1 MADTLTINVRDIRY
15 SDTVHVRIPIIN
27 KTNPCF
33 GYDATEDQIRQLMSI
48 PNYEIRDAATGVIIN
63 GHNLQE
69 YFPGGGG
76 GGGEVT
82 SYSSLT
88 GKPAIDNHTLMSG
101 NNASSNLGLQT
112 KLTTAQLAAVNSGI
126 TDSDVTQIQTNKN
139 NILLK
144 ANTSDVNTATA
155 NLQSQINNLIT
166 PVTQDAEVQNAR
178 VGADGTS
185 YNTLKARLD
194 AEFDA
199 VNDRI
204 DGYIIYEKNPYEFTV
219 TPKSLIS
226 ATTAKVVSYNDSKYS
241 TVTFDVTGISSLYIT
256 ASANFGNFIYAI
268 YDVNDERIG
277 GDKAANTSAGT
288 VRQDFLL
295 NLPEGAVT
303 LIVANVANTGNPTA
317 IELYQMQEGFLANRL
332 SATIQNSID
341 EEINSSVYGRWGDKK
356 WVCIGDS
363 LTEVNTKTT
372 KHYFDYVASATGI
385 NVVNM
390 GVSGTGY
397 MRRYDENLAFY
408 QRAAAVPTDAN
419 VVTIFGSG
427 NDLSLIS
434 VLGEPT
440 DTGTETICGCI
451 NETIDVII
459 GLIPDVSLG
468 IVSPTPW
475 SNNKPTLDDSNSMAR
490 YTEAL
495 RNICKIRSIPFL
507 DLYHCSN
514 LRPWTSEG
522 RAACYSKDGGDGVHP
537 DETGHKLIAPRFKI
551 FIESLLL

>member
-1 MADTLTINVRDIRY
+1 MAVTLKGNNGTYEGTSED
-15 SDTVHVRIPIIN
+15 N
-27 KTNPCF
+27 KPLDVPVN
-33 GYDATEDQIRQLMSI
+33 TEFNELD
-48 PNYEIRDAATGVIIN
+48 
-63 GHNLQE
+63 
-69 YFPGGGG
+69 
-76 GGGEVT
+76 
-82 SYSSLT
+82 T
-88 GKPAIDNHTLMSG
+88 GKTYYFDGETWNEEPPCEGSG
-101 NNASSNLGLQT
+101 FT
-112 KLTTAQLAAVNSGI
+112 PTAEQLAAMNSGV
-126 TDSDVTQIQTNKN
+126 TPEDVAQIATNEN
-139 NILLK
+139 NISLK

-155 NLQSQINNLIT
+155 NLQAQIDELIT

-185 YNTLKARLD
+185 YQTLKARLD
-194 AEFDA
+194 TEFDA

-226 ATTAKVVSYNDSKYS
+226 ATTGKVISYNDSKY
-241 TVTFDVTGISSLYIT
+241 TTATFDVTDISTLYIT
-256 ASANFGNFIYAI
+256 ASANFGNFLYTI

-277 GDKAANTSAGT
+277 GHRAANTSAGT

-295 NLPEGAVT
+295 NLPDGAVT
-303 LIVANVANTGNPTA
+303 LIVANTANTGNPAA
-317 IELYQMQEGFLANRL
+317 IELYQMQGGFLANRL
-332 SATIQNSID
+332 SPAIQASID
-341 EEINSSVYGRWGDKK
+341 EEISTSVYGKWNGKK
-356 WVCIGDS
+356 WVCVGDS
-363 LTEVNTKTT
+363 LTEVNSKTT
-372 KHYFDYVASATGI
+372 KHYFDYVSEETGI
-385 NVVNM
+385 SIVNM

-397 MRRYDENLAFY
+397 MRRYDENLAFF
-408 QRAAAVPTDAN
+408 QRTASLPTDAD

-427 NDLSLIS
+427 NDLSLMS

-459 GLIPDVSLG
+459 GLIPGVSLG

-475 SNNKPTLDDSNSMAR
+475 SNNKPTLDDSNAMAQ

-495 RNICKIRSIPFL
+495 RQICKIRSIPFL

-514 LRPWTSEG
+514 LRPWTAEG

-537 DETGHKLIAPRFKI
+537 DETGHKLIAPRFKSFLDNLI
-551 FIESLLL
+551 L